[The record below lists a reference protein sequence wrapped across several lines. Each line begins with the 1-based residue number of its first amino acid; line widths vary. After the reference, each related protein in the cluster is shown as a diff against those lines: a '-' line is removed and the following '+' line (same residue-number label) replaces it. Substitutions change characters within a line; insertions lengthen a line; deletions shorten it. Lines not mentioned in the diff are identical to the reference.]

1 MPSPAPADQVLA
13 QVVRQTLALM
23 ASMDAEPWSEGS
35 GPTGLDSSAASWSW
49 VKVIEPSP
57 GTVVVGMSNEL
68 AADLAMAVGGG
79 HDPMASGE
87 IRDAQAEFTNVV
99 AGRLVHELVAEDCR
113 VGLGTPR
120 TGRGVP
126 NVKSAGWVAGHFQV
140 GGHWMAA
147 FLQGEALIDPSR
159 AGRPGTGSTAAV
171 PAASDTTS
179 SRRRTEPGS
188 RGIAREPSA
197 TGTPPTSGDPEATVA
212 APAGFHFTP
221 PDGAERA
228 GPEPADMPLRI
239 SHFRIIDHLGAGG
252 MGMVYK
258 AHHDTLN
265 RMVALKVMRPD
276 LAKDGLFTTRFL
288 REARAA
294 ANVDHPNVVPVYD
307 AGFEDGQLFMAMRF
321 VPGGDLSSLIRKEGK
336 LPEDRVLVIAHRCLQ
351 GLRAIHEAGMIHRDI
366 KPANIL
372 LETDGTPRLADL
384 GLARPVATDDQISQ
398 TGNAPQGTPSFMSP
412 EQARAQRDIDIRS
425 DIYSLGVTLY
435 AALTGEPPFAGLS
448 AYETVAKVLYTEP
461 QHLRA
466 RHPDTSAE
474 TANLV
479 MTMMA
484 KDVAARFQ
492 TPQDALVAVEA
503 ELTRRGQQHAL
514 SASGQLKIP
523 SDRVQNRRADT
534 PPPKSGKDPQS
545 NNWLKKIFLKRPDK
559 E

>member
-1 MPSPAPADQVLA
+1 MPSTAPADQVLA

-23 ASMDAEPWSEGS
+23 AGMDAES
-35 GPTGLDSSAASWSW
+35 GPPTGLDSSTASWSW

-57 GTVVVGMSNEL
+57 GTLVVGMSNEL
-68 AADLAMAVGGG
+68 AAELAVACGGSI
-79 HDPMASGE
+79 DPMKSGE

-113 VGLGTPR
+113 VGLGTPK

-126 NVKSAGWVAGHFQV
+126 NVRGEGWVAGHFQV
-140 GGHWMAA
+140 GGRWMAA
-147 FLQGEALIDPSR
+147 FLQGDALIDPAR
-159 AGRPGTGSTAAV
+159 AGRPGTATLSAV
-171 PAASDTTS
+171 AGTPPGADTTTT
-179 SRRRTEPGS
+179 RRRTTTDSVRAP
-188 RGIAREPSA
+188 A
-197 TGTPPTSGDPEATVA
+197 TPVTGDPDATVA

-221 PDGAERA
+221 PDGAVRV
-228 GPEPADMPLRI
+228 GPDAVDMPLRI

-276 LAKDGLFTTRFL
+276 LANDGLFTTRFL

-321 VPGGDLSSLIRKEGK
+321 VPGGDLASMIRTLGK
-336 LPEDRVLVIAHRCLQ
+336 LPEDKVLVLAHRCLQ

-372 LETDGTPRLADL
+372 LENDGTPRLGDL

-435 AALTGEPPFAGLS
+435 TALAGEPPFAGLS
-448 AYETVAKVLYTEP
+448 AYDTVAKVLYELP
-461 QHLRA
+461 PHLRE
-466 RHPDTSAE
+466 RHPATSAE
-474 TANLV
+474 TANLI

-484 KDVAARFQ
+484 KDAGARYQ
-492 TPQDALVAVEA
+492 TPQDALIAVEA
-503 ELTRRGQQHAL
+503 ELQRRGQQHML
-514 SASGQLKIP
+514 SASGQLKVP
-523 SDRVQNRRADT
+523 DLKPQRGDT
-534 PPPKSGKDPQS
+534 PPTPGTAAKGKEPQS
-545 NNWLKKIFLKRPDK
+545 NWLKKLFGPGKKTDK